1 MESDSACFEY
11 WSIPGSSFDA
21 VAKNSSLIMH
31 MVKPAGP
38 IFFWAPAYIIENLET
53 SIGSLRITEDIS
65 AINGDSVSGGWCK
78 ALPWIVSFAT

>member
-1 MESDSACFEY
+1 
-11 WSIPGSSFDA
+11 
-21 VAKNSSLIMH
+21 MH

-65 AINGDSVSGGWCK
+65 AINGDFISGG
-78 ALPWIVSFAT
+78 